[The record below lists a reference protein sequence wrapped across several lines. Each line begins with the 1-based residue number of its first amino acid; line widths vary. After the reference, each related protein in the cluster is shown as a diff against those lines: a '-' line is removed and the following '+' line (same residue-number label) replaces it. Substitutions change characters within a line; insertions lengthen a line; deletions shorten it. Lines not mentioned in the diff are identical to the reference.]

1 MKEADIIRCQ
11 IQEWYPR
18 FHRVSIKTILHP
30 LPEPF
35 VDFLLDDGG
44 LFLPKTSSS
53 DGEDALP
60 SRVRITCP
68 DLQAED
74 YHHWEEEDE
83 DEDEEA
89 QAGPSFP
96 ELEKEVKESI
106 QTLGGFVFPKLNWSA
121 PKDTAW
127 IATNGT
133 LKCSS
138 FSEIVLLLRASD
150 SLVNDLC
157 HAFDSCDD
165 KTADRPLRFYLALRK
180 WYDLRPEMEFRGFVR
195 GGLLVGVSQR
205 EVTGFYPG
213 LLDEREELESS
224 LFGFFKEHIS
234 EEFELNDYTFDC
246 YVTRDGRVKLI
257 DFSPWRAFT
266 LPLLF
271 SWEELE
277 KNYDEALE
285 KIKEMKLKPY
295 NGACSSDAVAEN
307 LGDLN
312 FDFDIEA
319 KNWTQLNLELR
330 EEGHKLDFR
339 MVDSEGRV
347 QPSLRASSGVPYDYI
362 DTGPGSAW
370 DEFLRRADEEVKKQ
384 ANGPAAGA

>member
-18 FHRVSIKTILHP
+18 FHKISIKTILHP

-35 VDFLLDDGG
+35 VEFLLDDGG

-60 SRVRITCP
+60 TRVRITCP

-83 DEDEEA
+83 DDEA
-89 QAGPSFP
+89 SARPSFP
-96 ELEKEVKESI
+96 ELEKEVKKSI
-106 QTLGGFVFPKLNWSA
+106 KTLGGFVFPKLNWSA

-157 HAFDSCDD
+157 HAFDSCED
-165 KTADRPLRFYLALRK
+165 KTADRPARFYLALRK

-195 GGLLVGVSQR
+195 RGLLVGVSQR
-205 EVTGFYPG
+205 EVTGFYPS
-213 LLDEREELESS
+213 LLEEREELESS
-224 LFGFFKEHIS
+224 IFGFFKDHIS

-285 KIKEMKLKPY
+285 KINEMKSKPC
-295 NGACSSDAVAEN
+295 NGACLRDALTEN
-307 LGDLN
+307 LGNLELG
-312 FDFDIEA
+312 FDFDTEA
-319 KNWTQLNLELR
+319 KNWTQLNLKLR
-330 EEGHKLDFR
+330 EEGHVLHFR
-339 MVDSEGRV
+339 IVGSEGRV
-347 QPSLRASSGVPYDYI
+347 QPSLTASSGVPYDYI
-362 DTGPGSAW
+362 DTAPGNAW
-370 DEFLRRADEEVKKQ
+370 DEFLRRTDEEVRKQ

>member
-1 MKEADIIRCQ
+1 M
-11 IQEWYPR
+11 
-18 FHRVSIKTILHP
+18 
-30 LPEPF
+30 
-35 VDFLLDDGG
+35 
-44 LFLPKTSSS
+44 
-53 DGEDALP
+53 
-60 SRVRITCP
+60 
-68 DLQAED
+68 
-74 YHHWEEEDE
+74 
-83 DEDEEA
+83 
-89 QAGPSFP
+89 
-96 ELEKEVKESI
+96 
-106 QTLGGFVFPKLNWSA
+106 FPKLNWSA

-157 HAFDSCDD
+157 HAFDSCED
-165 KTADRPLRFYLALRK
+165 KTADRPARFYLALRK

-195 GGLLVGVSQR
+195 RGLLVGVSQR
-205 EVTGFYPG
+205 EVTGFYPS
-213 LLDEREELESS
+213 LLEEREELESS
-224 LFGFFKEHIS
+224 IFAFFKDHIS

-285 KIKEMKLKPY
+285 KIKEMKSKPC
-295 NGACSSDAVAEN
+295 NGACLCDALTEN
-307 LGDLN
+307 LGNLG
-312 FDFDIEA
+312 FDFDTEA
-319 KNWTQLNLELR
+319 KNWTQLNLKLR
-330 EEGHKLDFR
+330 EEGHVLDFR
-339 MVDSEGRV
+339 IVGSEGRV
-347 QPSLRASSGVPYDYI
+347 QPSLTASSGVPYDYI
-362 DTGPGSAW
+362 DTAPGSAW
-370 DEFLRRADEEVKKQ
+370 DEFLRRADEEVRKQ

>member
-1 MKEADIIRCQ
+1 MEVVRANLKGFFSVCA

-18 FHRVSIKTILHP
+18 FHKASIKTILHP

-35 VDFLLDDGG
+35 VEILLDEGG

-60 SRVRITCP
+60 TRVRITSP

-83 DEDEEA
+83 DDEA
-89 QAGPSFP
+89 LTRPSFL
-96 ELEKEVKESI
+96 ELEKEVKKSI
-106 QTLGGFVFPKLNWSA
+106 KTLGGFVFPKLNWSA
-121 PKDTAW
+121 PKDSAW

-133 LKCSS
+133 PKCSS

-157 HAFDSCDD
+157 HAFDSCED
-165 KTADRPLRFYLALRK
+165 KTGDRPARFSLALRK

-195 GGLLVGVSQR
+195 RALLVGISQR
-205 EVTGFYPG
+205 EVTEFYAI
-213 LLDEREELESS
+213 LLEEREELESS
-224 LFGFFKEHIS
+224 IFGFFKDHIS

-246 YVTRDGRVKLI
+246 NVTRDGRVKLI
-257 DFSPWRAFT
+257 DFSPWRACT

-277 KNYDEALE
+277 KKYDEAL
-285 KIKEMKLKPY
+285 
-295 NGACSSDAVAEN
+295 
-307 LGDLN
+307 
-312 FDFDIEA
+312 
-319 KNWTQLNLELR
+319 
-330 EEGHKLDFR
+330 
-339 MVDSEGRV
+339 
-347 QPSLRASSGVPYDYI
+347 
-362 DTGPGSAW
+362 
-370 DEFLRRADEEVKKQ
+370 
-384 ANGPAAGA
+384 